1 MTETA
6 FLGGWSH
13 QQLTTNNQQPTN
25 TPPSK
30 FIRLWVAD
38 NGIGISPE
46 HQKRIFRVFER
57 LHGVEAYPGTGI
69 GLAIVYK
76 GVERMGGLV
85 GVESQ
90 LGKGSRFW
98 IQLKSVR

>member
-1 MTETA
+1 M
-6 FLGGWSH
+6 GGWSH